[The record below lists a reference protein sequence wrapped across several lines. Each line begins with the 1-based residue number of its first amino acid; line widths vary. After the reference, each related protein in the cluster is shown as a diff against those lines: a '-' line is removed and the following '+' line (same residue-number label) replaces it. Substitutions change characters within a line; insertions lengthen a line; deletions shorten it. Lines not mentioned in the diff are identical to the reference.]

1 MINDTLLPLINNS
14 ALLENLENKLSKEE
28 QLWLSGYLFALSRKS
43 TQTNSSNLTIQS
55 LPDVV
60 ILYGTQ
66 TGNSNKVA
74 RLIEESVSSLGFKC
88 SLIDM
93 NEYQPQK
100 LTQQKL
106 LFIAVSTYGDG
117 EPPASAESLY
127 NFVFSNRCPQL
138 DHLNYSIIA
147 LGDRSYPLF
156 CKTGIDFDKQLEK
169 LGAKRICERLDV
181 DVDFENDAKNHIE
194 LIKNKLTQNYLKDST
209 IAIPKNTI
217 SSTSRKLIY
226 NRKHPFEAAVIE
238 KIQLN
243 GRGSEKETWHIELAL
258 NNSGLNYKPGDSI
271 GIYPVNNPNLVN
283 LVLECTQIDGQ
294 TPVEWN
300 NDLLPF
306 YKVLSSQLE
315 LSLIDKNFLNY
326 VQKKTCSE
334 VLFSILNNP
343 KQLKSYIY
351 GRDINDVLKEFPSE
365 WTASELTG
373 VLRPIQA
380 RMYSIASSLLSTED
394 ELHVLIGAVRY
405 HSNDRYRLG
414 TTSTWLADSIE
425 IGDKVR
431 IFVEENEYF
440 KLPENAETP
449 LIFIGAGTGIAP
461 FRAFAHEL
469 EENKKGNSTWL
480 FFGNPHFTTDFL
492 YQTEWQRFI
501 KNKSITKISTAWSR
515 DQEEKIYVQDKLL
528 EHKAEL
534 FHWIES
540 GAQIYV
546 CGDKNKMAKDV
557 EATLLEIIVSEGRK
571 SHSEAKNYISNL
583 KILRRY
589 IEDIY

>member
-1 MINDTLLPLINNS
+1 MINDALLPLINNS
-14 ALLENLENKLSKEE
+14 ALLENLQKSLSKEE

-43 TQTNSSNLTIQS
+43 IETDSSNLTIKS
-55 LPDVV
+55 LPEVV

-66 TGNSNKVA
+66 TGNSKKVA
-74 RLIEESVSSLGFKC
+74 RLIEERVSSLGFKC
-88 SLIDM
+88 TLIDM
-93 NEYQPQK
+93 NEYQPKK
-100 LTQQKL
+100 LAQQKL

-127 NFVFSNRCPQL
+127 NFIFSNRCPQL
-138 DHLNYSIIA
+138 NQLNYAIIG

-156 CKTGIDFDKQLEK
+156 CKTGIDFDQQLEK
-169 LGAKRICERLDV
+169 LGAKRICERLDL
-181 DVDFENDAKNHIE
+181 DVDYEDQAINHIE
-194 LIKNKLTQNYLKDST
+194 IIKEKLTQDYLKGST
-209 IAIPKNTI
+209 TSFPKNTSNGI
-217 SSTSRKLIY
+217 TQNHIY
-226 NRKHPFEAAVIE
+226 DRKHPFEAEVIE

-243 GRGSEKETWHIELAL
+243 GRGSDKETWHIELAL

-271 GIYPVNNPNLVN
+271 GIYPINNPNLVN

-300 NDLLPF
+300 HDLLPF

-315 LSLIDKNFLNY
+315 LSLIETNFLSY
-326 VQKKTCSE
+326 LQKKTNSE
-334 VLFSILNNP
+334 VLSSILSDP

-351 GRDINDVLKEFPSE
+351 GRDIIDVLKEFPSE

-373 VLRPIQA
+373 LLRPIQP
-380 RMYSIASSLLSTED
+380 RMYSIASSLLSSED

-405 HSNDRYRLG
+405 NSNGRNRLG
-414 TTSTWLADSIE
+414 TTSTWLADSIVM
-425 IGDKVR
+425 GDKVR
-431 IFVEENEYF
+431 IFIEENEYF
-440 KLPENAETP
+440 KLPENSETP

-469 EENKKGNSTWL
+469 EENKKGNPTWL
-480 FFGNPHFTTDFL
+480 FFGNPHFSTDFL

-501 KNKSITKISTAWSR
+501 KNKAITTISTAWSR
-515 DQEEKIYVQDKLL
+515 DQEEKIYVQNKLR
-528 EHKAEL
+528 ENKAEL
-534 FHWIES
+534 FNWIES
-540 GAQIYV
+540 GARIYV

-557 EATLLEIIVSEGRK
+557 EAALLDIVVSEGGK
-571 SHSEAKNYISNL
+571 SQSEAKEYLLNL
-583 KILRRY
+583 KKVRRY